1 MKDATQFG
9 GLLFLLSLI
18 GLCWTSVAS
27 ADDNNKVDVN
37 TTGSQSN
44 DSLVFNLTQIGYNN
58 DTVFT
63 LGGSNNSFLIKQEG
77 NNNEISFVDYW
88 GSGEAWG
95 GDLDGNNNAL
105 HFEQSGTGS
114 KNDIG
119 FHIQGNTNAV
129 RWGQGTVLSNSSDT
143 TFDSA
148 SYVADDGGHT
158 LNLDI
163 HGSGNALTGYQKSTT
178 GGDHT
183 ATVYFYSDDNIAWLR
198 QQGSGDKNLY
208 LRTDN
213 DGNVVNSNQK
223 GSGSHATSITLGGS
237 YGTTLNL
244 IQDGSTSQIY
254 NLTQSC
260 VTAGG
265 CTVSMT
271 QE

>member
-1 MKDATQFG
+1 
-9 GLLFLLSLI
+9 
-18 GLCWTSVAS
+18 
-27 ADDNNKVDVN
+27 
-37 TTGSQSN
+37 
-44 DSLVFNLTQIGYNN
+44 
-58 DTVFT
+58 
-63 LGGSNNSFLIKQEG
+63 
-77 NNNEISFVDYW
+77 
-88 GSGEAWG
+88 
-95 GDLDGNNNAL
+95 L

-148 SYVADDGGHT
+148 SYVADDGGHI

-163 HGSGNALTGYQKSTT
+163 HGSDNTLTGYQKSTT

-183 ATVYFYSDDNIAWLR
+183 ATVYLYSDDNIAWLR
-198 QQGSGDKNLY
+198 QQGTGDKNLY

-237 YGTTLNL
+237 YPTTLNL
-244 IQDGSTSQIY
+244 TQLGTTTQGYSLSQ
-254 NLTQSC
+254 NCLT
-260 VTAGG
+260 VGG
-265 CTVSMT
+265 CSVTVV

>member
-1 MKDATQFG
+1 MKLIY
-9 GLLFLLSLI
+9 LLLLPALGFAQDNEI
-18 GLCWTSVAS
+18 TIKQVTSG
-27 ADDNNKVDVN
+27 DNLNLVVN
-37 TTGSQSN
+37 
-44 DSLVFNLTQIGYNN
+44 QIGYDN
-58 DTVFT
+58 DTIFT
-63 LGGSNNSFLIKQEG
+63 LGGSSNSILIKQEG

-88 GSGEAWG
+88 GSGETWG
-95 GDLDGNNNAL
+95 GDLDGNSNAL

-148 SYVADDGGHT
+148 SYVADDGGHI

-163 HGSGNALTGYQKSTT
+163 HGSDNTLTGYQKSTT

-183 ATVYFYSDDNIAWLR
+183 ATVYLYSDDNIAWLR
-198 QQGSGDKNLY
+198 QQGTGDKNLY

-237 YGTTLNL
+237 YPTTLNL
-244 IQDGSTSQIY
+244 TQLGTTTQGYSLSQ
-254 NLTQSC
+254 NCLT
-260 VTAGG
+260 VGG
-265 CTVSMT
+265 CSVTVV